1 MATPTHEGTSEPA
14 ASGGLP
20 QFDPQWW
27 PGQIF
32 WFLVI
37 FALVFLLMRHVFV
50 PKIGGTIE
58 ARDGKIEGDIA
69 QARTLKDQADAEAQT
84 AAAET
89 ASARAASQKLAAD
102 ARAKAQAEIAAR
114 LAEEEAKLNQTL
126 EAAETRIFA
135 ARDQAMGHVRTIAAD
150 TAGAIVAK
158 LTGKAASAAEISAAM
173 AGKA

>member
-1 MATPTHEGTSEPA
+1 MAGPTHEGTSEPA

-37 FALVFLLMRHVFV
+37 FTAVFLLMRYVFV
-50 PKIGGTIE
+50 PRIGGTID
-58 ARDGKIEGDIA
+58 ARDDKIEGDIA
-69 QARTLKDQADAEAQT
+69 EARALKDQADAEAQT

-89 ASARAASQKLAAD
+89 ATARAASQKLAAD

-114 LAEEEAKLNQTL
+114 LAEEEAKLGQTI
-126 EAAETRIFA
+126 EAAEARIRA
-135 ARDQAMGHVRTIAAD
+135 ARDEAMGHVRTIASD
-150 TAGAIVAK
+150 TAGAIVAR
-158 LTGKAASAAEISAAM
+158 LTGKAASAAELNAAM